1 MPDWDLTTDA
11 VIVGSGGG
19 ALVAALVARSR
30 GLDVL
35 VVEKTELVGGSTAM
49 SGGGIWIPNSP
60 PMHAAGVPDWEAE
73 P

>member
-1 MPDWDLTTDA
+1 MSDWDLTTDA

-49 SGGGIWIPNSP
+49 SGGGDMDPEQP
-60 PMHAAGVPDWEAE
+60 AHASRRRARL
-73 P
+73 